1 LSAFDRIFASD
12 LIARAKPQ
20 RNAFSYVADAL
31 KLRMSECLLV
41 DDTPLNV
48 DKAKAAG
55 WRGLLFTDAVSF
67 QHKLLTEL
75 TASDGA
81 KA

>member
-1 LSAFDRIFASD
+1 
-12 LIARAKPQ
+12 
-20 RNAFSYVADAL
+20 
-31 KLRMSECLLV
+31 MSECLLV
-41 DDTPLNV
+41 DDSPLNV

-55 WRGLLFTDAVSF
+55 WHGLLFTDAVSF